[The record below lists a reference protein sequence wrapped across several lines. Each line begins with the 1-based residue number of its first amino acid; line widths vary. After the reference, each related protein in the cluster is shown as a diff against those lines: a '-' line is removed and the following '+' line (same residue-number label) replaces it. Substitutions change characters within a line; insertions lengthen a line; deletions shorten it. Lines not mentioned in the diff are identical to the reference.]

1 MNCRLNIC
9 KEKARN
15 IRNLKSKMKMENR
28 TEISSLGEFGL
39 IDHLTQNIELQNAS
53 SIVGVGDD
61 AAVIDHFGKQTV
73 VTTDLLIEGVH
84 FDLMYTPLKHLG
96 YKSVIVN
103 LSDVYAMNATPTQI
117 TMSIGISNRFGV
129 EALDEFYEG
138 VYAACEKYGVDL
150 VGGDTASSQK
160 GFIISVTAIGE
171 VTPDKFVKRSTAQ
184 KGDLLCVSGDLGA
197 AYLGLLFLEREKKIF
212 LESPSVQPD
221 LEGESYVVGRLLKP
235 EARKNI
241 IDFLAE
247 HSIIPTSM
255 MDISDGLSS
264 EIIHI
269 CKQSN
274 LGCVL
279 YEEKIPVAEATKN
292 AAFKFEIDP
301 TACALSGGEDYELLF
316 TIHQSD
322 YEKIVLS
329 EEISVIGHMTDAAE
343 GAKIITKGNN
353 EFPITAQGW
362 DAIEEKLNSSMKI
375 LFNMQCVRED
385 WQLAPDSHR
394 DGNWQTANSYSFGK
408 GFFFLPIVYCLLS
421 IAYLQ
426 FLFRI

>member
-1 MNCRLNIC
+1 MN
-9 KEKARN
+9 E
-15 IRNLKSKMKMENR
+15 R

-39 IDHLTQNIELQNAS
+39 IDHLTKNIELQNVS
-53 SIVGVGDD
+53 SILGVGDD

-73 VTTDLLIEGVH
+73 ITTDLLIEGVH
-84 FDLMYTPLKHLG
+84 FDLTYTPLRHLG

-103 LSDVYAMNATPTQI
+103 LSDIYAMNAIPTQI
-117 TMSIGISNRFGV
+117 TLSLGFSNRFSV

-150 VGGDTASSQK
+150 IGGDTSSSQK

-197 AYLGLLFLEREKKIF
+197 AYVGLLFLEREKKIYM
-212 LESPSVQPD
+212 ESPGVQPD
-221 LEGESYVVGRLLKP
+221 LEGESYVIGKLLKP
-235 EARKNI
+235 EARKDI
-241 IDFLAE
+241 IEFFAKE
-247 HSIIPTSM
+247 EIVPTAM

-264 EIIHI
+264 EIMHI

-279 YEEKIPVAEATKN
+279 YEEKIPVSEEMKK

-316 TIHQSD
+316 TIPQSEYD
-322 YEKIVLS
+322 KLVLN
-329 EEISVIGHMTDAAE
+329 EQISVVGYMTDADE
-343 GAKIITKGNN
+343 GAHIITKGGSKHT
-353 EFPITAQGW
+353 ITSQGW
-362 DAIEEKLNSSMKI
+362 NHLRS
-375 LFNMQCVRED
+375 
-385 WQLAPDSHR
+385 
-394 DGNWQTANSYSFGK
+394 
-408 GFFFLPIVYCLLS
+408 
-421 IAYLQ
+421 
-426 FLFRI
+426 